1 MCFSTNIYFVLFF
14 NGFFCSSDYPT
25 LFVFRPWP
33 GPMRF
38 YCATSKTCILPHRS
52 QWRRLGSCC
61 PRSHRLWGTDCP
73 LSSRSSYF
81 VSSTSGWSC
90 LQDVSSLLRCCCYQ
104 FVLKYQNYFY
114 LNKQRVNENHFTVDN
129 PLMLFYLL
137 RALFDSSTQ

>member
-1 MCFSTNIYFVLFF
+1 M
-14 NGFFCSSDYPT
+14 GFFAPLTIQLYLCFDLGP
-25 LFVFRPWP
+25 VPW
-33 GPMRF
+33 GPDMRGS
-38 YCATSKTCILPHRS
+38 TVPHLRLNCILPHRS

-90 LQDVSSLLRCCCYQ
+90 LQDVSSLLRCCCCQ

-114 LNKQRVNENHFTVDN
+114 LNKQRVDENHFTVDN

-137 RALFDSSTQ
+137 RALFDSNTQ